1 MAFNNDKAI
10 YLQIADRL
18 SDEILAGVYKAFDRI
33 PSVREYAATLG
44 VNANTAVK
52 AYDQLAQEGIIFNKR
67 GLGYFVA
74 EDAQRHI
81 KQTRRQTFLKTVLP
95 EFVRQMK
102 LLDISWEELKEAVA
116 SVQSPLST
124 KNSLPLSF
132 PKLAPSKNSQSPLSK
147 GGHCSVRR
155 CCAASQ

>member
-74 EDAQRHI
+74 EDAQRYI
-81 KQTRRQTFLKTVLP
+81 KQTRRQTFLQDNPPRVCP
-95 EFVRQMK
+95 P
-102 LLDISWEELKEAVA
+102 DEAPRHHMGRGQGKC
-116 SVQSPLST
+116 SLYPLTPLVQ
-124 KNSLPLSF
+124 
-132 PKLAPSKNSQSPLSK
+132 
-147 GGHCSVRR
+147 
-155 CCAASQ
+155 

>member
-18 SDEILAGVYKAFDRI
+18 SDEILAGTYKAFDRI
-33 PSVREYAATLG
+33 PSVREYAAKLG

-52 AYDQLAQEGIIFNKR
+52 AYDQLAQEGVIFNKR

-74 EDAQRHI
+74 EDAYRHI
-81 KQTRRQTFLKTVLP
+81 KQTRRQLFLKTVLP

-102 LLDISWEELKEAVA
+102 LLDISWEELKEAIG
-116 SVQSPLST
+116 SVQ
-124 KNSLPLSF
+124 
-132 PKLAPSKNSQSPLSK
+132 
-147 GGHCSVRR
+147 
-155 CCAASQ
+155 

>member
-44 VNANTAVK
+44 VNANT
-52 AYDQLAQEGIIFNKR
+52 
-67 GLGYFVA
+67 
-74 EDAQRHI
+74 
-81 KQTRRQTFLKTVLP
+81 TRRQTFLKTVLP
-95 EFVRQMK
+95 EFARQMK

-116 SVQSPLST
+116 AIHQ
-124 KNSLPLSF
+124 
-132 PKLAPSKNSQSPLSK
+132 
-147 GGHCSVRR
+147 G
-155 CCAASQ
+155 